1 MKKLLMIIGLGSSL
15 FADQFIL
22 TLDNVQSVKKMYCD
36 NGYYKVIAEVDD
48 NIEPIQL
55 YKLENGKEIPAKC
68 SQNKAKDKDN
78 QESKEVKDIKIKK
91 DNK

>member
-15 FADQFIL
+15 LADQFIL
-22 TLDNVQSVKKMYCD
+22 TLDNIQSVKKMYCD

-48 NIEPIQL
+48 NVEPIQL

-68 SQNKAKDKDN
+68 SQNKVKDK